1 MAVTFHLLGATWKWM
16 RCLICIAT
24 LHEND
29 KTAFFGD
36 LFIMLVRYQSIWKKY
51 LFIIYYMYVH
61 VSFSCQH
68 SPTVSLEAND
78 LLFCPFKALLLVN
91 LIKERYMYELSLDQ
105 AVFSNV
111 QSDQLLWVTTSHF
124 NIPKFRGNVFGAIL
138 GQMHWLYYI
147 LLLVK
152 VNFTADLDRE
162 GKGSTPRK
170 IGWGVCLM
178 S

>member
-1 MAVTFHLLGATWKWM
+1 M

-138 GQMHWLYYI
+138 GQSKFHCRPWPW
-147 LLLVK
+147 
-152 VNFTADLDRE
+152 
-162 GKGSTPRK
+162 GKGEYSQKNWMGCVPNVLRR
-170 IGWGVCLM
+170 LPYL
-178 S
+178 